1 MRGTYND
8 LELVHS
14 FRTTSTYNSFHE
26 SARHYIV
33 DDRKASG
40 DTAREGDTYSA

>member
-1 MRGTYND
+1 MVGTYDD
-8 LELVHS
+8 LELIHS
-14 FRTTSTYNSFHE
+14 LKITSSYNSFYE
-26 SARHYIV
+26 SARNYIV